1 MAKALLAFRKKY
13 FSRSQIVSRSINTA
27 CDASGETMEKTI
39 EAFEEVYE
47 VRAKLSMAKMA
58 TIVQELGLVTEKNT
72 EAKRS
77 NLTRHA
83 HSSCIIY

>member
-1 MAKALLAFRKKY
+1 
-13 FSRSQIVSRSINTA
+13 
-27 CDASGETMEKTI
+27 MEKTI
-39 EAFEEVYE
+39 EAFEEGHE

-58 TIVQELGLVTEKNT
+58 IIVQELGLMTEKNT

-83 HSSCIIY
+83 DSSCIIY